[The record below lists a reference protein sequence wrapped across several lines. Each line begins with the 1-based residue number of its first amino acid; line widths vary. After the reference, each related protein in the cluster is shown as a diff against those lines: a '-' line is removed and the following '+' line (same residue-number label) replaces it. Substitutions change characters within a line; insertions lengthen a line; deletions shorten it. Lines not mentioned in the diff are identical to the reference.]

1 MLPAPIGANG
11 IVHDANAF
19 YVTVSNY
26 GRIVKIPMNA
36 DGGAGTATK
45 LVEDC
50 ALAGADGLTLDTKDM
65 SLIVAVNVQNKIMR
79 VAMGGQM
86 SVVASGGPI
95 DFPASVV
102 IDSMDAGRRLLFTNA
117 ALFSGDAGRPG
128 VLALPIP

>member
-1 MLPAPIGANG
+1 
-11 IVHDANAF
+11 
-19 YVTVSNY
+19 
-26 GRIVKIPMNA
+26 MNA

-50 ALAGADGLTLDTKDM
+50 ALAGADGLTLDPKDM
-65 SLIVAVNVQNKIMR
+65 SFIVAVNVQNQIVR

-86 SVVASGGPI
+86 SVIASGAPL

-102 IDSMDAGRRLLFTNA
+102 IDAMDAGRRLLFTNA